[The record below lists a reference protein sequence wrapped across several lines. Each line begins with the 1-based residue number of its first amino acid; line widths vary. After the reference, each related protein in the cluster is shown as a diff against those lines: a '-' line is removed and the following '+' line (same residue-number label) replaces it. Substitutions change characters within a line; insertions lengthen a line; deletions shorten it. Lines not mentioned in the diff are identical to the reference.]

1 MSNRH
6 PVDRLADVRAEM
18 RELKEREEKLRNEIL
33 EGERGECDLSGDEF
47 EACIVHSEQERVSID
62 AIRRKMGR
70 EWMKEF
76 VRSSSIVS
84 IRLKKREALED
95 AYQD

>member
-6 PVDRLADVRAEM
+6 PVDRLADIRAEL
-18 RELKEREEKLRNEIL
+18 RELKEREEQLRNEIL
-33 EGERGECDLSGDEF
+33 KGECELWGDEF
-47 EACIVHSEQERVSID
+47 EACIVRAEQERISLK

-70 EWMKEF
+70 EWIREF
-76 VRSSSIVS
+76 TESNSVVT
-84 IRLKKREALED
+84 IRLKKREALDD